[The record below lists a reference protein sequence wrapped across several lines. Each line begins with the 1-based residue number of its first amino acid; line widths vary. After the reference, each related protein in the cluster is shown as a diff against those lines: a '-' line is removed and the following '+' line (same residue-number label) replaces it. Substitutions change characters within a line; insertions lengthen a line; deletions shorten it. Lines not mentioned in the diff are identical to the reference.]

1 MQMSRVTKIL
11 GFSVPP
17 SMAEEFESIAR
28 EERRTKSELFRE
40 MLRLYQTYR
49 KQAEQA
55 EAEHLRQAA
64 QQAAPAGKGAPRG

>member
-55 EAEHLRQAA
+55 EAEHLRQAV
-64 QQAAPAGKGAPRG
+64 PAGKGAPRG

>member
-1 MQMSRVTKIL
+1 MTMSRVTKIM

-49 KQAEQA
+49 QHAAQVEAEQLSQVA
-55 EAEHLRQAA
+55 RQTT
-64 QQAAPAGKGAPRG
+64 PVGKGARGR